1 MNILEFDFDAF
12 VSLIK
17 ELNQSIKKSFEKD
30 PIWLNVIK
38 VILMINPY
46 FTGIY
51 YVYIGILLIWLLSL
65 ALRLFKTPVDIALK
79 LVRYVN
85 KEISDF
91 DHVSKFLINA
101 ITYLF
106 MSYVL
111 IIGLTGLI
119 VVSSII
125 FLLAWIFNLIL
136 TIDLLT
142 VKQILKLD
150 VNYDNTPFAEKETNN

>member
-1 MNILEFDFDAF
+1 MNILEFDFYTF
-12 VSLIK
+12 SGLIK
-17 ELNQSIKKSFEKD
+17 ELNLAIKNSFEKD
-30 PIWLNVIK
+30 NIWLNTIK

-51 YVYIGILLIWLLSL
+51 YVYIGILLIWILSL
-65 ALRLFKTPVDIALK
+65 ALKLFKTPVDIALK

-101 ITYLF
+101 ITYLL

-111 IIGLTGLI
+111 IIGLTGLV

-125 FLLAWIFNLIL
+125 FLLGWAFNLIISL
-136 TIDLLT
+136 DLLT
-142 VKQILKLD
+142 IKQILNLD
-150 VNYDNTPFAEKETNN
+150 VNYEHNLKDEKEME

>member
-1 MNILEFDFDAF
+1 MNILEFDFYTF
-12 VSLIK
+12 SGLIK
-17 ELNQSIKKSFEKD
+17 ELNLAIKNSFEID
-30 PIWLNVIK
+30 NIWLNIIK

-51 YVYIGILLIWLLSL
+51 YVYIGILLIWILSL
-65 ALRLFKTPVDIALK
+65 ALKLFKTPVDIALK

-101 ITYLF
+101 ITYLL

-111 IIGLTGLI
+111 IIGLTGLV

-125 FLLAWIFNLIL
+125 FLLGWAFNLIVSL
-136 TIDLLT
+136 DLLT
-142 VKQILKLD
+142 IKQILKLD
-150 VNYDNTPFAEKETNN
+150 VNYEHNLIDEKEME